1 MYDDNNWQPVQG
13 EQLKPFLARINP
25 VSPTLQVGEATA
37 QVSWRVL
44 PFYEGIALIRVQDTA
59 WQPGS
64 PTLWYLAK
72 AGDMYRLDGSSNP
85 IHEVNEIAP
94 IKITDANAVDYLK
107 FFCFFVRGEEGPFM
121 IAESM
126 GDPDMPTD
134 MDPQIARVVEGS
146 LHPVS
151 LEGQD
156 PEGNFEASAVV
167 YYGNAMF
174 SARFRIYTDGMV
186 EMLDDDPIATNL
198 PVINHAPIN

>member
-25 VSPTLQVGEATA
+25 VSPTLQVGESTA
-37 QVSWRVL
+37 QVSWRIL
-44 PFYEGIALIRVQDTA
+44 PFYDGIALIRVHDTA

-64 PTLWYLAK
+64 PTLWYLA
-72 AGDMYRLDGSSNP
+72 N
-85 IHEVNEIAP
+85 V
-94 IKITDANAVDYLK
+94 VDYLK

-121 IAESM
+121 IAEGM
-126 GDPDMPTD
+126 ADPDMPTD
-134 MDPQIARVVEGS
+134 LEPGMARVVEGS
-146 LHPVS
+146 LHPVT

-156 PEGNFEASAVV
+156 AEGNYEATAVV

-174 SARFRIYTDGMV
+174 SARFRIYKDGMV

-198 PVINHAPIN
+198 PVIAHAPIN